1 MTAVFVLHRADG
13 APASTAFR
21 RGAFGQNDPF
31 ARNREIAWEGP
42 DAMATGRVSFI
53 GELDVASFPHIE
65 TIVVM
70 EGSLTL
76 EAAGMAPLVLGPQE
90 GAVIG
95 KGTALRFR
103 ARARSLFVF
112 CAAACRRPTK
122 TGLVPLRAQADFK
135 PSATLPAEV
144 LLGPAPECR
153 SDNVFT
159 DDDAQYKAG
168 TWDSTPYHRIVR
180 PHRVNEF
187 MHLLAGGV
195 RFAAPDGSV
204 LSLGAGDALFVP
216 QGASV
221 GWESSERV
229 AKFYVTQTVE
239 AVISSTFRKLNE

>member
-1 MTAVFVLHRADG
+1 MTAAFVLHRADG
-13 APASTAFR
+13 APFSTSFR

-31 ARNREIAWEGP
+31 ARHREIAWEGP
-42 DAMATGRVSFI
+42 DSMAAGRISFI

-76 EAAGMAPLVLGPQE
+76 EAAGMAPLMLGPGE

-95 KGTALRFR
+95 SGTALRVR
-103 ARARSLFVF
+103 AESRSLFVF
-112 CAAACRRPTK
+112 CAAACQRPTK
-122 TGLVPLRAQADFK
+122 TGLVPLRAEADFK

-216 QGASV
+216 QGASI

-229 AKFYVTQTVE
+229 AKFYVTQTVQAPVE
-239 AVISSTFRKLNE
+239 RD

>member
-1 MTAVFVLHRADG
+1 MTTAFVLHRIEG
-13 APASTAFR
+13 APVSTAFR
-21 RGAFGQNDPF
+21 RAGFGRNDPF
-31 ARNREIAWEGP
+31 VRHREIAWEGP
-42 DAMATGRVSFI
+42 DSMAAGRVSFI

-95 KGTALRFR
+95 NGTALRFR
-103 ARARSLFVF
+103 AESRALFVF
-112 CAAACRRPTK
+112 CSAASNMPTR

-216 QGASV
+216 QGVSI

-229 AKFYVTQTVE
+229 AKFYVTQTVQAPVE
-239 AVISSTFRKLNE
+239 RN